1 MPRWCHP
8 LTYIYFTPHIL
19 HFLSDKIKPGY
30 IISIKISQ
38 VLNFEYFLKKE
49 KFSISF
55 AALVYFSVQEPALCS
70 WRYSPLIKSILA
82 QKIDYVSTK
91 TKTSK
96 MYSSI
101 RKF

>member
-38 VLNFEYFLKKE
+38 VLNFEDFFKE
-49 KFSISF
+49 
-55 AALVYFSVQEPALCS
+55 
-70 WRYSPLIKSILA
+70 
-82 QKIDYVSTK
+82 
-91 TKTSK
+91 
-96 MYSSI
+96 
-101 RKF
+101 RKV